1 MTKIKTAFATA
12 IVLVTLASTATAATV
27 MYKVSQLETKTTTD
41 SRAVL
46 GHRVTPS
53 GQEVLVYAR

>member
-1 MTKIKTAFATA
+1 MNKFKTVFATA
-12 IVLVTLASTATAATV
+12 IVLATLASTATAATV
-27 MYKVSQLETKTTTD
+27 MYKVSKLEEPKATD
-41 SRAVL
+41 SRTVL

>member
-1 MTKIKTAFATA
+1 MNKFKTIFAAA
-12 IVLVTLASTATAATV
+12 IVLATVASTATAATV
-27 MYKVSQLETKTTTD
+27 MYKVSSLEQSKTED
-41 SRAVL
+41 SRVVL